1 MSGQRAPSRFQDAC
15 VHVVG
20 GTSPRVRACV
30 QLPSEMVVRR
40 HSGHALS
47 SVGRKRQFLATC
59 LVAGST
65 VSRQCEPRSR
75 GCLVARSNRPHR
87 QPSHRRGRKLA
98 TIAPCGS
105 GTASLRWRRSRSY
118 WDAHQKRGGGTSR
131 RVHEQRIAPA
141 VSTRPPPVRSS
152 VPTDRWNTRHSR
164 EGEGMRS
171 YFYHVGISRHHRQ
184 NRL

>member
-1 MSGQRAPSRFQDAC
+1 MKFDWGRNLHLPPGKLYDETDGRIDLLHALKDVESGHRMSGQRAPSRFQDAC

-131 RVHEQRIAPA
+131 
-141 VSTRPPPVRSS
+141 
-152 VPTDRWNTRHSR
+152 
-164 EGEGMRS
+164 
-171 YFYHVGISRHHRQ
+171 
-184 NRL
+184 